1 MRMAKLRIDSES
13 PTSPGIL
20 FRGDNVKHLEDYRD
34 IVGDEAISAIFR
46 KSKGLYGKKILH
58 VNSSYQGGGVAEILN
73 HLVPLMSDLGIDV
86 DWRVIHGHHDFFN
99 ITKKFHNALQGEE
112 INFSRLKRSVYTE
125 TNQQFT
131 TYSNIDH
138 DAVIIHDPQPLPLIR
153 YFKKRQP
160 WIWRAHID
168 LSDPNEEVWDYLKQF
183 IIRYDK
189 AVFSA
194 KEFVSNDIGTDTEI
208 IYPSIDPLT
217 VKNKE
222 IDQATIDKYLNK
234 YGIKTDKPIISQI
247 SRFDKWKDPE
257 GVIEVFER
265 VNEEV
270 DCRLVL
276 LGSMATDDPEGP
288 KVYESVVEMAQDR
301 DDIIVIN
308 KESDILVNVLQ
319 RVSSVIVQKS
329 LKEGFGLTVTEALW
343 KGSPVVASNVGGIPL
358 QVTDGET
365 GFLVNPEDFDEVADR
380 ILEILNNPELGAKLG
395 GSAHRNVIEHFLI
408 TRHLLDWLELLKET
422 I

>member
-1 MRMAKLRIDSES
+1 M
-13 PTSPGIL
+13 
-20 FRGDNVKHLEDYRD
+20 KHLEDYRD
-34 IVGDEAISAIFR
+34 IVGDEIISEIFR

-73 HLVPLMSDLGIDV
+73 HLVPLMSDLGIEV

-99 ITKKFHNALQGEE
+99 ITKKFHNSLQGEE

-125 TNQQFT
+125 TNEQFT
-131 TYSNIDH
+131 TYANIDH

-168 LSDPNEEVWDYLKQF
+168 LSEPYADVWDYLKQF

-189 AVFSA
+189 AIFSA
-194 KEFVSNDIGTDTEI
+194 KEFVSSDIGTETEI

-234 YGIKTDKPIISQI
+234 YGIKADKPIISQI

-257 GVIEVFER
+257 GVIEVFDR
-265 VNEEV
+265 VNEEI

-276 LGSMATDDPEGP
+276 LGAMATDDPEGP
-288 KVYESVVEMAQDR
+288 KVYESVVEKSKGR

-319 RVSSVIVQKS
+319 RVSSVVLQKS

-343 KGSPVVASNVGGIPL
+343 KSTPVVASDVGGIPL

-365 GFLVNPEDFDEVADR
+365 GFLVDPEDYEEVTDR
-380 ILEILNNPELGAKLG
+380 ILEILEDPELGAKLG
-395 GSAHRNVIEHFLI
+395 GSAHRNVKEHFLI
-408 TRHLLDWLELLKET
+408 TRHLLNWLEVLKET

>member
-1 MRMAKLRIDSES
+1 M
-13 PTSPGIL
+13 
-20 FRGDNVKHLEDYRD
+20 KHLEDYRD
-34 IVGDEAISAIFR
+34 IVGDETISEIFR

-125 TNQQFT
+125 TNKRFT

-160 WIWRAHID
+160 WVWRAHID
-168 LSDPNEEVWDYLKQF
+168 LSDPNQEVWNYLKQF

-194 KEFVSNDIGTDTEI
+194 KEFVSSDIGTDTEI

-222 IDQATIDKYLNK
+222 IDQATIDKYLDK
-234 YGIKTDKPIISQI
+234 YGIEADKPIISQI

-288 KVYESVVEMAQDR
+288 KVYESVVELAKDR

-343 KGSPVVASNVGGIPL
+343 KGSPVVASDVGGIPL
-358 QVTDGET
+358 QVTNGET
-365 GFLVNPEDFDEVADR
+365 GFLVDPEDYDEVANR
-380 ILEILNNPELGAKLG
+380 ILEILDNPELGAKLG

-408 TRHLLDWLELLKET
+408 TRHLLDWLKVLKET

>member
-1 MRMAKLRIDSES
+1 M
-13 PTSPGIL
+13 
-20 FRGDNVKHLEDYRD
+20 KHLEDYRD
-34 IVGDEAISAIFR
+34 IVGDEIISKIFR
-46 KSKGLYGKKILH
+46 KSKGLYGKKFLH

-73 HLVPLMSDLGIDV
+73 HLVPLMSDLGIEV

-125 TNQQFT
+125 TNEQFT
-131 TYSNIDH
+131 TYANIDH
-138 DAVIIHDPQPLPLIR
+138 DAVIIHDPQPLPLVR

-168 LSDPNEEVWDYLKQF
+168 LSEPYAEVWDYLKQF

-189 AVFSA
+189 AIFSA
-194 KEFVSNDIGTDTEI
+194 KEFVSSDIGTETEI

-222 IDQATIDKYLNK
+222 IDQATIDKYLSK
-234 YGIKTDKPIISQI
+234 YGIKADKPIISQI

-257 GVIEVFER
+257 GVIEVFDR
-265 VNEEV
+265 VNEEI
-270 DCRLVL
+270 DCKLVL
-276 LGSMATDDPEGP
+276 LGAMATDDPEGP
-288 KVYESVVEMAQDR
+288 KVYESVVDKSKGR

-319 RVSSVIVQKS
+319 RVSSVVLQKS

-343 KGSPVVASNVGGIPL
+343 KGTPVVASDVGGIPL

-365 GFLVNPEDFDEVADR
+365 GFLVDPEDYEEVTDR
-380 ILEILNNPELGAKLG
+380 ILEILEDPELGAKLG
-395 GSAHRNVIEHFLI
+395 GSAHRNVKEHFLI
-408 TRHLLDWLELLKET
+408 TRHLLDWLEVLKKT

>member
-1 MRMAKLRIDSES
+1 M
-13 PTSPGIL
+13 
-20 FRGDNVKHLEDYRD
+20 KHLEDYRD
-34 IVGDEAISAIFR
+34 IVGDEIISEIFQR
-46 KSKGLYGKKILH
+46 SKGLYGKKILH

-125 TNQQFT
+125 ANEKFT

-138 DAVIIHDPQPLPLIR
+138 DAVIIHDPQPLPLVR

-168 LSDPNEEVWDYLKQF
+168 LSEPNDEVWDYLKQF

-189 AVFSA
+189 IIFSA
-194 KEFVSNDIGTDTEI
+194 NDFIPSDIGTDSEI

-217 VKNKE
+217 VKNKT
-222 IDQATIDKYLNK
+222 IDQATIDKYLTK
-234 YGIKTDKPIISQI
+234 YGIEDDKPIISQI

-257 GVIEVFER
+257 GVIDVFDR
-265 VNEEV
+265 VNDEV

-276 LGSMATDDPEGP
+276 LGAMATDDPEGP
-288 KVYESVVEMAQDR
+288 RVYESVVDKAKDR

-308 KESDILVNVLQ
+308 KESDILVNVIQ
-319 RVSSVIVQKS
+319 RVSSVVMQKS

-343 KGSPVVASNVGGIPL
+343 KGTPVVASNVGGIPL

-365 GFLVNPEDFDEVADR
+365 GFLVDPEDYEEVASR
-380 ILEILNNPELGAKLG
+380 ILKILDDPELGAKLG
-395 GSAHRNVIEHFLI
+395 GSAHRNVKEHFLI
-408 TRHLLDWLELLKET
+408 TRHLLNWLEVLKNT

>member
-1 MRMAKLRIDSES
+1 M
-13 PTSPGIL
+13 
-20 FRGDNVKHLEDYRD
+20 KHLEDYRD
-34 IVGDEAISAIFR
+34 IVGDEVISEIFR

-73 HLVPLMSDLGIDV
+73 HLVPLMSDLGIEV
-86 DWRVIHGHHDFFN
+86 DWRVIHGHNDFFN
-99 ITKKFHNALQGEE
+99 VTKKFHNALQGEE

-125 TNQQFT
+125 TNKKFT
-131 TYSNIDH
+131 TYSRIDH

-160 WIWRAHID
+160 WLWRAHID
-168 LSDPNEEVWDYLKQF
+168 LSEPNAEVWDYLKQF
-183 IIRYDK
+183 IIRYDR
-189 AVFSA
+189 VIFSA
-194 KEFVSNDIGTDTEI
+194 KDFISSDIGTESEI

-222 IDQATIDKYLNK
+222 IGRDTIDKYLAK
-234 YGIKTDKPIISQI
+234 YGIKDDKPIISQI

-257 GVIEVFER
+257 GVIEVFDR

-276 LGSMATDDPEGP
+276 LGAMATDDPEGP
-288 KVYESVVEMAQDR
+288 KVYESIMEKSKGR

-308 KESDILVNVLQ
+308 KESDILVNVIQ
-319 RVSSVIVQKS
+319 RVSSVVLQKS
-329 LKEGFGLTVTEALW
+329 LKEGFGLTVTEAMW
-343 KGSPVVASNVGGIPL
+343 KGSPVVVSDVGGIPL

-365 GFLVNPEDFDEVADR
+365 GFLVDPEDYEEVASR
-380 ILEILNNPELGAKLG
+380 ILAILNDSELGAKLG
-395 GSAHRNVIEHFLI
+395 GSAHSNVKEHFLI
-408 TRHLLDWLELLKET
+408 TRHLLDWLEVLKKT

>member
-1 MRMAKLRIDSES
+1 M
-13 PTSPGIL
+13 
-20 FRGDNVKHLEDYRD
+20 KHLEDYRD
-34 IVGDEAISAIFR
+34 IVGDEVISEIFR

-73 HLVPLMSDLGIDV
+73 HLVPLMSDLGIEV

-125 TNQQFT
+125 TNEQFT

-160 WIWRAHID
+160 WIWRAHVD
-168 LSDPNEEVWDYLKQF
+168 LSDPNSEVWDYLKQF

-189 AVFSA
+189 AIFSA
-194 KEFVSNDIGTDTEI
+194 KEFVSSDIGTETEI

-217 VKNKE
+217 VKNTE
-222 IDQATIDKYLNK
+222 IDQTTIDKYLNK
-234 YGIKTDKPIISQI
+234 YGIKADKPIISQI

-257 GVIEVFER
+257 GVIEVFDR
-265 VNEEV
+265 VNEEI
-270 DCRLVL
+270 DCRLIL
-276 LGSMATDDPEGP
+276 LGAMATDDPEGP
-288 KVYESVVEMAQDR
+288 RVYESVVDKSKGR

-308 KESDILVNVLQ
+308 KESDILVNVVQ
-319 RVSSVIVQKS
+319 RVSSVVLQKS

-343 KGSPVVASNVGGIPL
+343 KGTPVVASDVGGIPL
-358 QVTDGET
+358 QVTNGET
-365 GFLVNPEDFDEVADR
+365 GFLVDPEDYEEVTDR
-380 ILEILNNPELGAKLG
+380 ILEILEDPELGAKLG
-395 GSAHRNVIEHFLI
+395 GSAHRNVKEHFLI
-408 TRHLLDWLELLKET
+408 TRHLLNWLEVLKKT

>member
-1 MRMAKLRIDSES
+1 M
-13 PTSPGIL
+13 
-20 FRGDNVKHLEDYRD
+20 KHLEDYRD
-34 IVGDEAISAIFR
+34 IVGDEVIAKIFR
-46 KSKGLYGKKILH
+46 ESKGLYGKKVLH

-73 HLVPLMSDLGIDV
+73 HLVPLMSDLGIEV

-99 ITKKFHNALQGEE
+99 VTKKFHNALQGEE
-112 INFSRLKRSVYTE
+112 INFSQLKRSVYTS
-125 TNQQFT
+125 TNKRFT
-131 TYSNIDH
+131 TYSSIDH
-138 DAVIIHDPQPLPLIR
+138 DVVIIHDPQPLPLIR

-168 LSDPNEEVWDYLKQF
+168 LSNPNREVWDYLKQF
-183 IIRYDK
+183 IIRYDNV
-189 AVFSA
+189 VFSA
-194 KEFVSNDIGTDTEI
+194 KDFISKDLEI
-208 IYPSIDPLT
+208 DSEVIFPSIDPLT

-222 IDQATIDKYLNK
+222 IDQNTIDKYLNK
-234 YGIKTDKPIISQI
+234 YEIPSDKPIISQI

-257 GVIEVFER
+257 GVIQVFDK
-265 VNEEV
+265 VKDQI

-276 LGSMATDDPEGP
+276 LGAMATDDPEGP
-288 KVYESVVEMAQDR
+288 KIYETIMEKTKGR

-319 RVSSVIVQKS
+319 RVSSVVIQKS

-358 QVTDGET
+358 QITDGES
-365 GFLVNPEDFDEVADR
+365 GFLVDPENYREVANKIIE
-380 ILEILNNPELGAKLG
+380 ILENPELGAKLG
-395 GSAHRNVIEHFLI
+395 GSASKQVKEHFLI
-408 TRHLLDWLELLKET
+408 TNQLLNWLKTLKKT

>member
-1 MRMAKLRIDSES
+1 M
-13 PTSPGIL
+13 
-20 FRGDNVKHLEDYRD
+20 KHLEDYRD
-34 IVGDEAISAIFR
+34 IVGDEIISQIFR

-58 VNSSYQGGGVAEILN
+58 VNSSHQGGGVAEILN

-86 DWRVIHGHHDFFN
+86 DWRVIHGNNDFFN

-112 INFSRLKRSVYTE
+112 INFSRLKRSVYTK
-125 TNQQFT
+125 TNEQFT
-131 TYSNIDH
+131 TYSNIGH
-138 DAVIIHDPQPLPLIR
+138 DVVIIHDPQPLPLIR

-168 LSDPNEEVWDYLKQF
+168 LSEPNDEVWDYLKQF

-189 AVFSA
+189 AIFSA
-194 KEFVSNDIGTDTEI
+194 KEFVSSDIGTETEI

-217 VKNKE
+217 VKNRE

-234 YGIKTDKPIISQI
+234 YGIKDDKPIISQI

-257 GVIEVFER
+257 GVIEVFDR
-265 VNEEV
+265 VNEEI

-276 LGSMATDDPEGP
+276 LGAMATDDPEGP
-288 KVYESVVEMAQDR
+288 KIYESVVEKSKGR

-319 RVSSVIVQKS
+319 RVSSVVLQKS

-343 KGSPVVASNVGGIPL
+343 KGTPVVASDVGGIPL

-365 GFLVNPEDFDEVADR
+365 GFLVDPEDYEEVTDR
-380 ILEILNNPELGAKLG
+380 VLEILEDPELGAKLG
-395 GSAHRNVIEHFLI
+395 GSAHRNVKEHFLI
-408 TRHLLDWLELLKET
+408 TRHLLNWLEVLKKT

>member
-1 MRMAKLRIDSES
+1 M
-13 PTSPGIL
+13 
-20 FRGDNVKHLEDYRD
+20 KHLEDYRD
-34 IVGDEAISAIFR
+34 IVGDEIISEIFR

-73 HLVPLMSDLGIDV
+73 HLVPLMSDLGIEV

-99 ITKKFHNALQGEE
+99 ITKKFHNSLQGEE

-125 TNQQFT
+125 TNEQFT
-131 TYSNIDH
+131 TYANIDH

-168 LSDPNEEVWDYLKQF
+168 LSEPYADVWDYLKQF

-189 AVFSA
+189 AIFSA
-194 KEFVSNDIGTDTEI
+194 KEFVSSDIGTETDI

-234 YGIKTDKPIISQI
+234 YGIKADKPIISQI

-257 GVIEVFER
+257 GVIEVFDR
-265 VNEEV
+265 VNEEI

-276 LGSMATDDPEGP
+276 LGAMATDDPEGP
-288 KVYESVVEMAQDR
+288 KVYESVVEKSKGR

-319 RVSSVIVQKS
+319 RVSSVVLQKS

-343 KGSPVVASNVGGIPL
+343 KSTPVVASDVGGIPL

-365 GFLVNPEDFDEVADR
+365 GFLVDPEDYEEVTDR
-380 ILEILNNPELGAKLG
+380 ILEILEDPELGAKLG
-395 GSAHRNVIEHFLI
+395 GSAHRNVKEHFLI
-408 TRHLLDWLELLKET
+408 TRHLLNWLEVLKKT

>member
-1 MRMAKLRIDSES
+1 M
-13 PTSPGIL
+13 
-20 FRGDNVKHLEDYRD
+20 KHLEDYRD
-34 IVGDEAISAIFR
+34 IVGDEIISEIFR

-73 HLVPLMSDLGIDV
+73 HLVPLMSDLGIEV

-99 ITKKFHNALQGEE
+99 ITKKFHNSLQGEE

-125 TNQQFT
+125 TNEQFT
-131 TYSNIDH
+131 TYANIDH

-168 LSDPNEEVWDYLKQF
+168 LSEPYADVWDYLKQF

-189 AVFSA
+189 AIFSA
-194 KEFVSNDIGTDTEI
+194 KEFVSSDIGTETDI

-234 YGIKTDKPIISQI
+234 YGIKADKPIISQI

-257 GVIEVFER
+257 GVIEVFDR
-265 VNEEV
+265 VNEEI

-276 LGSMATDDPEGP
+276 LGAMATDDPEGP
-288 KVYESVVEMAQDR
+288 KVYESVVEKSKGR

-319 RVSSVIVQKS
+319 RVSSVVLQKS

-343 KGSPVVASNVGGIPL
+343 KSTPVVASDVGGIPL

-365 GFLVNPEDFDEVADR
+365 GFLVDPEDYEEVTDR
-380 ILEILNNPELGAKLG
+380 ILEILEDPELGAKLG
-395 GSAHRNVIEHFLI
+395 GSAHRNVKEHFLI
-408 TRHLLDWLELLKET
+408 TRHLLNWLEVLKET

>member
-1 MRMAKLRIDSES
+1 M
-13 PTSPGIL
+13 
-20 FRGDNVKHLEDYRD
+20 KHLEDYRD
-34 IVGDEAISAIFR
+34 IVGDEIVSEIFQ

-73 HLVPLMSDLGIDV
+73 HLVPLMSDLGIEV

-125 TNQQFT
+125 TNKQFT

-138 DAVIIHDPQPLPLIR
+138 DAVIIHDPQPLPLVR

-168 LSDPNEEVWDYLKQF
+168 LSEPNDEVWSYLKQF

-189 AVFSA
+189 IIFSA
-194 KEFVSNDIGTDTEI
+194 NDFIPSDIGTDSEV

-217 VKNKE
+217 VKNKD
-222 IDQATIDKYLNK
+222 IDQATIDKYLAK
-234 YGIKTDKPIISQI
+234 YGIKDDKPIISQI

-265 VNEEV
+265 VNDEV

-276 LGSMATDDPEGP
+276 LGAMATDDPEGP
-288 KVYESVVEMAQDR
+288 RVYESVADKAKGR

-308 KESDILVNVLQ
+308 KESDILVNVIQ
-319 RVSSVIVQKS
+319 RVSSVVMQKS

-343 KGSPVVASNVGGIPL
+343 KGTPVVASDVGGIPL

-365 GFLVNPEDFDEVADR
+365 GFLVDPEDYEEVASR
-380 ILEILNNPELGAKLG
+380 ILEILDDPELGAKLG
-395 GSAHRNVIEHFLI
+395 GSAHRNVKEHFLI
-408 TRHLLDWLELLKET
+408 TRHLLNWLDVLKNT